1 MAKLVTGTYGEALFE
16 LAVEEKKEQLFLDEV
31 TTFIQLL
38 KENPEFSVMLN
49 HPKLLKEEKT
59 EVLENVMRGKFSDEF
74 TGFML
79 LVLSKDRYDEIDG
92 ILEFFVT
99 KMKEHM
105 KIGTAYV
112 TSAVSLKD
120 SQKKEIERRLL
131 ETTAYKT
138 MEMNFKVD
146 ESIIGGM
153 VIRIGDRVVD
163 SSIKSKLERLTRELQ
178 DVQIS

>member
-92 ILEFFVT
+92 ILEFFVS

-120 SQKKEIERRLL
+120 SQKKEIEKRLL